1 MKIDIPKVV
10 KKLEL
15 KGYAAEFGEAYL
27 EVWVNPPV
35 GMLEKLR
42 LNALKV
48 GRIAVPAGELGDVDK
63 IALEAEINDIY
74 QEQLELYSALLSQG
88 SEETRLSVE
97 ELKRM
102 IEETAD
108 TDPMFWAWV
117 KNKLV
122 DAINEHRL
130 ASKKG

>member
-1 MKIDIPKVV
+1 MILIPKIV
-10 KKLEL
+10 KRIEL
-15 KGYAAEFGEAYL
+15 KGYAEEFGEAYL

-35 GMLEKLR
+35 RMLEALR
-42 LNALKV
+42 LNALRV
-48 GRIAVPAGELGDVDK
+48 GRIAVPAGELSDAEK
-63 IALEAEINDIY
+63 KALEEEINGIY
-74 QEQLELYSALLSQG
+74 QEQLALYSALLSEG

-117 KNKLV
+117 KNQLV
-122 DAINEHRL
+122 EMINEHRL